1 MSIKYTLYSEAL
13 VQTKEC
19 KILLNNVWVGFMLK
33 Q

>member
-13 VQTKEC
+13 VQTKEY
-19 KILLNNVWVGFMLK
+19 KILLNKFWVDFMLK